1 MRRHLGHTPKSF
13 AAALGMS
20 KAAYL
25 PYEKK
30 GQRGERGWTAM
41 VPRIVYLGLPRPV
54 SLNWLFTGEE
64 YPGAER
70 NDDLPL
76 FLFPDGV
83 GRSIRPRRRPNRT
96 GLFLYRGEAHPWYK
110 VGPETR
116 FAK

>member
-1 MRRHLGHTPKSF
+1 
-13 AAALGMS
+13 MS

-83 GRSIRPRRRPNRT
+83 GRSIRPRPCVT
-96 GLFLYRGEAHPWYK
+96 GRDDNVVSVEFG
-110 VGPETR
+110 GPS
-116 FAK
+116 